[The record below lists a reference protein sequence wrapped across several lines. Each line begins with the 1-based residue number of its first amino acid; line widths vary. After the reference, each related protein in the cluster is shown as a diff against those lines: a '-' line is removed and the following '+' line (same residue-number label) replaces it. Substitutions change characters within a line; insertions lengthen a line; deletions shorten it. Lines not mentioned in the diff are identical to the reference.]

1 MIKPGEI
8 QKLARLCV
16 VRDTQIE
23 KDYVLSWIL
32 YGIAEHKKLSRSFV
46 FKGGTALKKAYF
58 QDYRFSEDLDFT
70 LLDETITKNEIS
82 EWFKELFVFV
92 REESNIPLEFT
103 DEIMCNESVYNMY
116 INYIGPFGGIGAH
129 KKVKVDISRD
139 EILEFE
145 PKLKQLF
152 LIYSDVAAHQLK
164 CYTLG
169 EILIEKMRSVLQRTQ
184 PRDLYDIW
192 NLLVI
197 KGLDIKFLQPYFERK
212 VRNKGYDPT
221 QFPEKFYSK
230 LNSYKARWQ
239 GSLRAQ
245 INELPNF
252 DQVVREVKKHIR
264 TLNL

>member
-8 QKLARLCV
+8 QKIARKCV

-32 YGIAEHKKLSRSFV
+32 YGIAKHKKLSKTFV

-70 LLDETITKNEIS
+70 LLDEAITKKELS
-82 EWFKELFVFV
+82 EWFEELFVFV

-103 DEIMCNESVYNMY
+103 DEIVSTESGYNMY
-116 INYIGPFGGIGAH
+116 FNYIGPFGGMGAH
-129 KKVKVDISRD
+129 KKIKVDISRD

-145 PKLKQLF
+145 PQLKQLF
-152 LIYSDVAAHQLK
+152 LIYSDVAAHKLK

-192 NLLVI
+192 NLVVT

-212 VRNKGYDPT
+212 AKNKGYDPT
-221 QFPEKFYSK
+221 QFPEKFDVK

-239 GSLRAQ
+239 GSLRDQ
-245 INELPNF
+245 INNLPNF
-252 DQVVREVKKHIR
+252 DRVVREVKKHIR
-264 TLNL
+264 TLNI